1 MALPHKSVST
11 GRDGSAEGGKLICSF
26 SWKVLSTACVLCPS
40 PLILV
45 LRPVEKYVFS
55 PQEMHGVPPAV
66 VLSWSDNNST
76 TLSFK
81 VTNDSDRWAVCF
93 SSAGASIAC
102 RSIRKSDPYSC
113 FHNYPVILNSP
124 RSHRWEWGKDGK
136 AVEASTT
143 LSLSHR
149 LSAVDW
155 MCSGLDLHMLLQFYS
170 MILLFMSN
178 ANFCGSNPT
187 SDIVG
192 SSDCIV
198 ISLSMVKYLASGSK
212 PGAAFQM
219 ENSCH

>member
-1 MALPHKSVST
+1 MEVQKGESWSAV
-11 GRDGSAEGGKLICSF
+11 SAERYS
-26 SWKVLSTACVLCPS
+26 A
-40 PLILV
+40 
-45 LRPVEKYVFS
+45 RPVCFVPHHSFLSFVQLKNTCS
-55 PQEMHGVPPAV
+55 HLRRCNGVPPAV

-149 LSAVDW
+149 LLQLIECAQDWTCICYFNFIVWYYCLCPMLISVDQI
-155 MCSGLDLHMLLQFYS
+155 LLQ
-170 MILLFMSN
+170 I
-178 ANFCGSNPT
+178 
-187 SDIVG
+187 
-192 SSDCIV
+192 
-198 ISLSMVKYLASGSK
+198 
-212 PGAAFQM
+212 
-219 ENSCH
+219 